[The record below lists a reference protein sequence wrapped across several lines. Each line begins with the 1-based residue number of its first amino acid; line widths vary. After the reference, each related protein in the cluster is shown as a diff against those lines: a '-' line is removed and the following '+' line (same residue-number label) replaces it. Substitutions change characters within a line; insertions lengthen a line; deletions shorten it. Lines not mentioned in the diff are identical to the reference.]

1 MLQKL
6 PHPSL
11 GKAISKN
18 QALQVALVKF
28 LKNLLVDMPNSV
40 SVDDYDAMIIWCEQ
54 FSAFI
59 ISARL
64 S

>member
-1 MLQKL
+1 MAPAK
-6 PHPSL
+6 
-11 GKAISKN
+11 
-18 QALQVALVKF
+18 V
-28 LKNLLVDMPNSV
+28 LKNFLVDMPNSV

-59 ISARL
+59 TSARL

>member
-6 PHPSL
+6 LHSSL

-59 ISARL
+59 ISVRL

>member
-1 MLQKL
+1 ITSKQLFL
-6 PHPSL
+6 DV
-11 GKAISKN
+11 KN
-18 QALQVALVKF
+18 QILQIAPVKV
-28 LKNLLVDMPNSV
+28 LKNFLLDMPNSV

-59 ISARL
+59 TSARL